1 MSENIEGGIYG
12 AEVEADVAASLVVG
26 EVEVA
31 AEPTEAPSEPNGE
44 EATVEGQTQEIEQ
57 PVESE
62 IETPPVDTSVEVDG
76 KSYSLDDIKLAIDDS
91 RNRSDWQKSNTK
103 KAQQL
108 SDDRKALTVTQKKF
122 DDLKKDEDLMETL
135 KDYLG
140 EDHTLF
146 QETDEPNENA
156 QTQQDTKDPTDSR
169 IQELEDKIEMQEA
182 QQAVERD
189 IQVLIKN
196 HPELDGKDNAVREVL
211 NTALNKGMSNLED
224 AFVLTYHKAAVDSS
238 FSKAVKTLKKAD
250 ASKSIP
256 EASVKH
262 KGSKSLSNV
271 KPENFDEARAQA
283 LKYDLYE

>member
-1 MSENIEGGIYG
+1 MSDNIEGGIYG
-12 AEVEADVAASLVVG
+12 AEVEADVAASLVV
-26 EVEVA
+26 EEAEVA

-57 PVESE
+57 LTEPITENPPVE
-62 IETPPVDTSVEVDG
+62 TSIDVDG
-76 KSYSLDDIKLAIDDS
+76 KSYSLEDIRLAIDDS
-91 RNRSDWQKSNTK
+91 RNRSDWQKSNTQ

-108 SDDRKALTVTQKKF
+108 SDDRKALTVTQEKF
-122 DDLKKDEDLMETL
+122 DALKKDDDLMETL

-140 EDHTLF
+140 EDHALF
-146 QETDEPNENA
+146 QETGEPNENV

-169 IQELEDKIEMQEA
+169 IQELEDKIDMQEA
-182 QQAVERD
+182 QQAVEHD

-196 HPELDGKDNAVREVL
+196 HPELDGQDNAVREVL
-211 NTALNKGMSNLED
+211 NTAINKGMTNLED

-238 FSKAVKTLKKAD
+238 FSKAVKTLKKAS

-271 KPENFDEARAQA
+271 KPGNFDEARAQA

>member
-1 MSENIEGGIYG
+1 MSENIEGWIYG

-76 KSYSLDDIKLAIDDS
+76 KSYSLDDIRLAIDDS

-140 EDHTLF
+140 EDHALF

-211 NTALNKGMSNLED
+211 NTAINKGMSNLED

>member
-76 KSYSLDDIKLAIDDS
+76 KSYSLDDIRLAIDDS
-91 RNRSDWQKSNTK
+91 RNRSDWQKSNTQ

-156 QTQQDTKDPTDSR
+156 QTQDTKDPIDNR

-211 NTALNKGMSNLED
+211 NTAINKGMSNLED